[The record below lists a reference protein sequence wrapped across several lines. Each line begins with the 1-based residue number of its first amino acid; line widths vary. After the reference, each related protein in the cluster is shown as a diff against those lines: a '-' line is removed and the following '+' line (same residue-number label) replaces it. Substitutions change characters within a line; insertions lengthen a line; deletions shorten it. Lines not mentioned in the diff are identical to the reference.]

1 MTMSDTDIN
10 SAPIRALVA
19 DDDPVFTEIA
29 SSALQCFGCEVS
41 VVADGA
47 AAFEA
52 LLCSRFDLA
61 LIDLS
66 MPHIDGF
73 RLIGL
78 VRSTPRLAHLPIMV
92 LTVRD
97 DPEAIEE
104 ARRLGANWYTTKPVN
119 WSRFRSHMQQVMTGT
134 FGRAP
139 VAVRTATEL
148 PLESLRR

>member
-1 MTMSDTDIN
+1 MSETEKKMTDT
-10 SAPIRALVA
+10 IRALVA

-29 SSALQCFGCEVS
+29 SAALRSFGCEVT

-52 LLCSRFDLA
+52 LLCSSYDLA

-78 VRSTPRLAHLPIMV
+78 VRSTPRLARLPIMV

-104 ARRLGANWYTTKPVN
+104 AGRLGANWYTTKPVN
-119 WSRFRSHMQQVMTGT
+119 WLRFRLHMQQVMAGP

-139 VAVRTATEL
+139 VA
-148 PLESLRR
+148 PLTGVGQANEPLHR